1 MGAVHHV
8 YGRGAAGYDDS
19 GEPLEL
25 MGSIMDITEL
35 KHLQSELE
43 QAKLEAEAATQA
55 KSEFLAN
62 MSHEIRTP
70 MNAVIG
76 MTHLA
81 LQTELTPKQR
91 NYVEKTKWSAEALL
105 GIISDILDYSKI
117 EARKLTIES
126 VPFSLD
132 KVMDTLP
139 NAIELRAAEKGIELL
154 FRIDPSV
161 PRNFLGDPL
170 RIGQIQL
177 NLGTNAIKFTE
188 AGGDVLVAIDGEAGD
203 QG

>member
-1 MGAVHHV
+1 
-8 YGRGAAGYDDS
+8 
-19 GEPLEL
+19 

-132 KVMDTLP
+132 KVMDTLS

-170 RIGQIQL
+170 RIGQILL